1 MSFVGLKNPKGVS
14 VILLKG
20 WLFIS
25 AFYYLGNL
33 ISGQLLVP
41 PDDDALHRIMK
52 YAIAFSVCAFFLYA
66 YRLWTGFLFC
76 IFIFFV
82 FLPFFY
88 WYAEGE
94 NVVYAI
100 GLFLVFFS
108 FAGFFFIAQHLTNTE
123 LNGVLNIFIFSAFF
137 VSLVSFYEY
146 FFMWPVLG
154 DYWLATGGYR
164 SVSTLL
170 NPNNLGVYLGGAIVV
185 LLISKPYS
193 LIFRM
198 VVGGVVFCALIMSGS
213 RTALVSVVVPLFFA
227 LVFSRFLV
235 VRINVLIL
243 GFAGLALLSALLFL
257 APWLDVASGFRG
269 TETASIRL
277 DKYAYFISSFDS
289 SYLEPDFSEDRF
301 FYTSENS
308 YFHML
313 NSLGLIVVLL
323 LLLGG
328 LFFKLDTS
336 RSKEGPSAKAM
347 SYLFLYYLIAFCF
360 ENVIVSFP
368 NNQLFFFA
376 AGIFLQPL
384 RLAKRVVN

>member
-1 MSFVGLKNPKGVS
+1 M
-14 VILLKG
+14 LLG
-20 WLFIS
+20 SWIFIS
-25 AFYYLGNL
+25 AFYYLGNF
-33 ISGQLLVP
+33 INGQLLVP
-41 PDDDALHRIMK
+41 PSDEAVHRIMK
-52 YAIAFSVCAFFLYA
+52 YAIALSICAFFLYA
-66 YRLWTGFLFC
+66 YRLWAGFVFY

-82 FLPFFY
+82 FFPFLY

-94 NVVYAI
+94 NVLYAV
-100 GLFLVFFS
+100 GLFLVIFS
-108 FAGFFFIAQHLTNTE
+108 FAGFFFIAQQLTNTE
-123 LNGVLNIFIFSAFF
+123 LDGVLNVFIFSAFF

-170 NPNNLGVYLGGAIVV
+170 NPNNLGVYLGAAIVI
-185 LLISKPYS
+185 LLIRKPYS
-193 LIFRM
+193 LLFR
-198 VVGGVVFCALIMSGS
+198 VIVCGVVFCALIMSGS
-213 RTALVSVVVPLFFA
+213 RTALVSIIIPLFFA

-235 VRINVLIL
+235 VRVKVLML
-243 GFAGLALLSALLFL
+243 CFAGLVLLSVLLFFV
-257 APWLDVASGFRG
+257 PWLDIASGFRG
-269 TETASIRL
+269 LESASIRL
-277 DKYAYFISSFDS
+277 DKYEYFISSFDS
-289 SYLEPDFSEDRF
+289 SYLEPDFSGERF

-308 YFHML
+308 YFHVL

-336 RSKEGPSAKAM
+336 RSKEEPSAKAI

-384 RLAKRVVN
+384 RLIKRVVV

>member
-1 MSFVGLKNPKGVS
+1 M
-14 VILLKG
+14 LLEG

-25 AFYYLGNL
+25 AFYYVGNF

-41 PDDDALHRIMK
+41 TDDGAFHRIMK
-52 YAIAFSVCAFFLYA
+52 YTIALSVSAFFLYA
-66 YRLWTGFLFC
+66 YRLWAGFLFY

-82 FLPFFY
+82 FFPFLY
-88 WYAEGE
+88 WYVDGE
-94 NVVYAI
+94 NVFYAV
-100 GLFLVFFS
+100 GLFLVIFS
-108 FAGFFFIAQHLTNTE
+108 FAGFFFIAQQLTDTE
-123 LNGVLNIFIFSAFF
+123 LDGVLNVFIFSAFF
-137 VSLVSFYEY
+137 VSLISFYEY

-170 NPNNLGVYLGGAIVV
+170 NPNNLGIYLGAAIIV
-185 LLISKPYS
+185 LLIRKPYS
-193 LIFRM
+193 LIFR
-198 VVGGVVFCALIMSGS
+198 VIVGGVVFCALIMSGS
-213 RTALVSVVVPLFFA
+213 RTALVSIVIPLFFA

-235 VRINVLIL
+235 VRVRVLML
-243 GFAGLALLSALLFL
+243 GFAGLVLLSVLLFFV
-257 APWLDVASGFRG
+257 PWLDIVSGFRG
-269 TETASIRL
+269 LESASIRL

-289 SYLEPDFSEDRF
+289 SYLEPDFSEERF

-308 YFHML
+308 YFHVL

-323 LLLGG
+323 LMLGG

-336 RSKEGPSAKAM
+336 RSKEEPSAKAI

-384 RLAKRVVN
+384 RLIKRVVV

>member
-1 MSFVGLKNPKGVS
+1 M
-14 VILLKG
+14 LLRG

-25 AFYYLGNL
+25 AFYYLGNF

-41 PDDDALHRIMK
+41 PDDDAVHRVMK

-66 YRLWTGFLFC
+66 YRLWAGFLLYT
-76 IFIFFV
+76 FIFFV
-82 FLPFFY
+82 FLPFLY
-88 WYAEGE
+88 WHVEGE
-94 NVVYAI
+94 NVFYAV
-100 GLFLVFFS
+100 GLFLVIFS
-108 FAGFFFIAQHLTNTE
+108 FAGFFFIAQQLTDTE
-123 LNGVLNIFIFSAFF
+123 LNSVLNVFIISAFF

-170 NPNNLGVYLGGAIVV
+170 NPNNLGIYLGAAIIV
-185 LLISKPYS
+185 LLIRKPYS
-193 LIFRM
+193 LIFRVM
-198 VVGGVVFCALIMSGS
+198 VGGVVFCALIMSGS
-213 RTALVSVVVPLFFA
+213 RTALVSIIIPLFFA

-235 VRINVLIL
+235 VRVRVLIL
-243 GFAGLALLSALLFL
+243 GFAGLALLSALLFVV
-257 APWLDVASGFRG
+257 PWLDVASSFRG

-277 DKYAYFISSFDS
+277 DKYAYFIGSFDS
-289 SYLEPDFSEDRF
+289 SYLEPDFSEERF

-308 YFHML
+308 YFHIL
-313 NSLGLIVVLL
+313 NSLGLIFVLL

-336 RSKEGPSAKAM
+336 RSKEDPSAKAV
-347 SYLFLYYLIAFCF
+347 SYLLLYYLIAFCF

-384 RLAKRVVN
+384 RLVRRVVI